1 MMRHFHTT
9 ILGVMAMATTLA
21 TGCLAA
27 DYTVHVVEPAVTDH
41 LILRDG
47 PLPPVCKQTTKIKLY
62 GCRGQY
68 EPASF
73 VVTAGKKLE
82 AVQIEVEPIRGAD
95 GQWPQDALDVHVV
108 KEYHGRSPAGPAA
121 DVPMLLVHD
130 DTFLAIEPAPTE
142 ENPDARTN
150 VARGPLRDAPHLL
163 PLDID
168 QRRQFWVTVRIADDA
183 DPGIY
188 KSSLHIVP
196 ANSEPTEL
204 ELEIEVYPFD
214 LRPPM
219 IEYSIYYPVQLVED
233 DEPDWLTDKWGKLK
247 KHQYQLELRNM
258 MAHGLSNPNIYTG
271 VRQLPDGSLDPS
283 PLERILQV
291 REEVGMGPGI
301 PLYTMTGAA
310 EPTRGE
316 LTDEQKAE
324 RIETV
329 REVMAW
335 AKKRGYPDFHWT
347 GQDEAWGDWLASE
360 RDSFQAIHDGGGQTF
375 VACSGDF
382 FQIVGDVLHR
392 PVLHVDISTPI
403 DLFAKGNSITAEES
417 LRRSAEIA
425 QIINFEKH
433 VDQEKY
439 RRAIDGIHR
448 LGRKIYTYTTLR
460 PDMPDWQ
467 RRQEGLG
474 LWRMGFDGVMNWAYV
489 HIGGDLVNQATYFSM
504 VLRLDGEVLDTLRWE
519 GFREGVDDIRYLT
532 TLMAVLNE
540 ATGRFPD
547 DETIAET
554 QAWIASIDAA
564 HGDLDAIRREMAQR
578 IIKLQ
583 DLGYKDKSPAE
594 WLEGVDVD
602 EIEIVTLDQP
612 WRFKLVEAKP
622 AELMGPKRDDF
633 DPGTPGRWFDPG
645 HDDSDWKPMQVGLGY
660 TLGSGGGWGNES
672 GNGWYRTELP
682 LTAARRGRAHKYLHF
697 SACDEDTWV
706 YVNGNLL
713 REHSY
718 ATTGK
723 ILSEIWL
730 APFVVSLNDAK
741 LRGDDLLAVR
751 VLNTEGMGGVWKPVH
766 LVVTDQKLNEQQVK
780 ALIKLKA
787 AKD

>member
-1 MMRHFHTT
+1 MHIFHPTN
-9 ILGVMAMATTLA
+9 LGVIVMASTLA
-21 TGCLAA
+21 AGCHAA

-47 PLPPVCKQTTKIKLY
+47 PLPPVCKQSTKIKLY

-73 VVTAGKKLE
+73 VVTAGKHLE
-82 AVQIEVEPIRGAD
+82 AVQIEVEPVSGAD
-95 GQWPQDALDVHVV
+95 GQWPQDAVDVRVV
-108 KEYHGRSPAGPAA
+108 KEYHGRSAAGPSA
-121 DVPMLLVHD
+121 DVPTLLVHD

-142 ENPDARTN
+142 DNPDARTN
-150 VARGPLRDAPHLL
+150 VARGPMRDAPHLL

-188 KSSLHIVP
+188 KGSLHIVP

-219 IEYSIYYPVQLVED
+219 MEYSIYYPVQLVD
-233 DEPDWLTDKWGKLK
+233 DDQPDWLTDKWGKLK

-271 VRQLPDGSLDPS
+271 VLQRPDGSLDPS
-283 PLERILQV
+283 PLERVLKV

-301 PLYTMTGAA
+301 PIYTMTGAA
-310 EPTRGE
+310 EPTRGT

-329 REVMAW
+329 RKVMAW
-335 AKKRGYPDFHWT
+335 AKQRGYPDFHWT

-382 FQIVGDVLHR
+382 FEIAGDVLHC
-392 PVLHVDISTPI
+392 PVLHIDISTPI
-403 DLFAKGNSITAEES
+403 DMFTKANSITADES
-417 LRRSAEIA
+417 MRRNAEFA
-425 QIINFEKH
+425 KIISFDKYVNR
-433 VDQEKY
+433 EKY

-448 LGRKIYTYTTLR
+448 LGRRIYTYTTLR
-460 PDMPDWQ
+460 PDLPDWQ

-474 LWRMGFDGVMNWAYV
+474 LWRLGFDGVMNWAYV
-489 HIGGDLVNQATYFSM
+489 HIGGGLVNQATYFSM
-504 VLRLDGEVLDTLRWE
+504 VLRLDGGVLDTLRWE

-540 ATGRFPD
+540 ATGRFPN
-547 DETIAET
+547 DETIAQT
-554 QAWIASIDAA
+554 QAWIGNIDAA
-564 HGDLDAIRREMAQR
+564 NGDLDAIRQEMAQR

-583 DLGYKDKSPAE
+583 DLGHKDRTPEE

-602 EIEIVTLDQP
+602 EIETVILDQP
-612 WRFKLVEAKP
+612 WRFKLVEVDQAT
-622 AELMGPKRDDF
+622 LYGPGGHDTDI
-633 DPGTPGRWFDPG
+633 GTPGRWFDPDY
-645 HDDSDWKPMQVGLGY
+645 DDSDWKPIQVGLGY
-660 TLGSGGGWGNES
+660 TLEAGGGWGNES
-672 GNGWYRTELP
+672 GFGWYRTQLQ
-682 LTAARRGRAHKYLHF
+682 LTAARRGRAFKYLHF
-697 SACDEDTWV
+697 GACDEDAWV
-706 YVNGNLL
+706 YLNGKLL
-713 REHSY
+713 AEHSGE
-718 ATTGK
+718 TTGMF
-723 ILSEIWL
+723 LSEIWL
-730 APFVVSLNDAK
+730 APFVVSLNDSK
-741 LRGDDLLAVR
+741 LRGDNLLAVR
-751 VLNTEGMGGVWKPVH
+751 VRNTEGMGGLWKPVR
-766 LVVTDQKLNEQQVK
+766 LVVTDQKLSEQQVK
-780 ALIKLKA
+780 ALIKVRT